1 MIFLAYLFIDD
12 LLRSFLLPT
21 LQSYPINNSRVDFLQ
36 TLWLF
41 STEEPLVSLFNFA
54 LTANAHQLAGLG
66 YPFPTLATLSLLDRL
81 CSNCEL
87 TFIMASVNAHLSAK
101 AVPAI
106 NFRSFKTLDIDW
118 REFHQFAK
126 LPRELRLM
134 IWEYALPDPRVVTIE
149 KVSAPMN
156 PRDYRIS
163 CDDCVPSTLL
173 VNHES
178 HEACRARYTLSFA
191 TFGDV
196 HGPPVYFDFSRD
208 VISLSKCGNLWWT
221 DFNEIFNRDLS
232 SVRRVMIDDGGFGVF
247 VVLQLVLPFHELRSI
262 GMVREIYLPPLDW
275 QEENHLLSAFKAQIK
290 RENLQDYKHKVLEKF
305 EVYFLS
311 RLNLYHLEKG
321 KKGWEA

>member
-1 MIFLAYLFIDD
+1 
-12 LLRSFLLPT
+12 
-21 LQSYPINNSRVDFLQ
+21 
-36 TLWLF
+36 
-41 STEEPLVSLFNFA
+41 LVSLSSFA

-66 YPFPTLATLSLLDRL
+66 YRFPLLATPSLLDRL
-81 CSNCEL
+81 CNNCEL
-87 TFIMASVNAHLSAK
+87 SSIMASVSPHTSAK

-106 NFRSFKTLDIDW
+106 NFRSFKSLDIDW

-149 KVSAPMN
+149 RVSAPMN

-163 CDDCVPSTLL
+163 CEDRVPSTLL

-208 VISLSKCGNLWWT
+208 VISLSKCSSLWYT

-232 SVRRVMIDDGGFGVF
+232 SVRRAMVDDGGLGVF
-247 VVLQLVLPFHELRSI
+247 VVPQLVVPFHRLRSI

-275 QEENHLLSAFKAQIK
+275 QEENHLLSAFKALMK
-290 RENLQDYKHKVLEKF
+290 HEKLQDHKHNVLETL

-311 RLNLYHLEKG
+311 RLNLYHLEQG

>member
-87 TFIMASVNAHLSAK
+87 TFTMASVNAHLSAK

-134 IWEYALPDPRVVTIE
+134 I
-149 KVSAPMN
+149 
-156 PRDYRIS
+156 
-163 CDDCVPSTLL
+163 
-173 VNHES
+173 
-178 HEACRARYTLSFA
+178 
-191 TFGDV
+191 
-196 HGPPVYFDFSRD
+196 
-208 VISLSKCGNLWWT
+208 
-221 DFNEIFNRDLS
+221 
-232 SVRRVMIDDGGFGVF
+232 
-247 VVLQLVLPFHELRSI
+247 
-262 GMVREIYLPPLDW
+262 
-275 QEENHLLSAFKAQIK
+275 
-290 RENLQDYKHKVLEKF
+290 
-305 EVYFLS
+305 
-311 RLNLYHLEKG
+311 
-321 KKGWEA
+321 